1 MMASRGMGAIKPTKM
16 PKKKVIRRTDNP
28 DSVDMYAKGGRLVS
42 GYGQAGQAGAA
53 IAKKFMQKPGKVR
66 AVDMLAE
73 GGLYENIHKKRA
85 RIAAGSGEKMRKP
98 GSPGAPTEEAFKK
111 SARTAK
117 KRQRMSTSGT
127 SAFNLDL
134 NDVIEEAFE
143 RCGRQLRSGYDFR
156 TARRSLNLLTVE
168 WANRGINLW
177 TMVQG
182 TIPMVTGQAI
192 YPLPI
197 TTIDIMDAVIRQYPG
212 LTLQTDINIS
222 RISES
227 TYSTIP
233 NKLTQGRPIQFWFN
247 RQSGMDNPLPGIT
260 LQGGGLGLTETTVTL
275 SSIPANLPSAG
286 FIKIDAETISYA
298 GVDPATNQ
306 LTNCARGQN
315 GTAVNTHSAG
325 SAVTQQNLPCL
336 NIWPTPNPPGDQ
348 YTLVYWY
355 LRRIQDAGNG
365 VTFQDIPFR
374 WIACLVAGLAYYLSI
389 KLEGVSQERVM
400 FLKADYEDQFG
411 LASTEDRE
419 TAPVRFVPRNLF
431 YYN

>member
-1 MMASRGMGAIKPTKM
+1 
-16 PKKKVIRRTDNP
+16 
-28 DSVDMYAKGGRLVS
+28 
-42 GYGQAGQAGAA
+42 
-53 IAKKFMQKPGKVR
+53 
-66 AVDMLAE
+66 
-73 GGLYENIHKKRA
+73 
-85 RIAAGSGEKMRKP
+85 
-98 GSPGAPTEEAFKK
+98 
-111 SARTAK
+111 
-117 KRQRMSTSGT
+117 MSTSGT
-127 SAFNLDL
+127 SVFNLDV
-134 NDVIEEAFE
+134 NDIIEEAFE
-143 RCGRQLRSGYDFR
+143 RCGKQLRSGYDFR
-156 TARRSLNLLTVE
+156 TARRSMNLLTIE

-192 YPLPI
+192 YAVPN

-247 RQSGMDNPLPGIT
+247 RQSGQENPLPGVTVAGSQPLASDATTIPLLT
-260 LQGGGLGLTETTVTL
+260 L
-275 SSIPANLPSAG
+275 PAGLPSAG
-286 FIKIDAETISYA
+286 FVRIGSEVISYPN
-298 GVDPATNQ
+298 VDPATNS

-315 GTAVNTHSAG
+315 GTTAAQHAVGT
-325 SAVTQQNLPCL
+325 AVTQLNLPCF

-348 YTLVYWY
+348 YTLIYWY
-355 LRRIQDAGNG
+355 LRRIQDAGTG
-365 VTFQDIPFR
+365 VTTQDIPFR
-374 WIACLVAGLAYYLSI
+374 WLNCLIAGLAYHLSI
-389 KLEGVSQERVM
+389 KLADVPQDRVM
-400 FLKADYEDQFG
+400 FLKAEYEDQFG

>member
-1 MMASRGMGAIKPTKM
+1 
-16 PKKKVIRRTDNP
+16 
-28 DSVDMYAKGGRLVS
+28 
-42 GYGQAGQAGAA
+42 
-53 IAKKFMQKPGKVR
+53 
-66 AVDMLAE
+66 
-73 GGLYENIHKKRA
+73 
-85 RIAAGSGEKMRKP
+85 
-98 GSPGAPTEEAFKK
+98 
-111 SARTAK
+111 
-117 KRQRMSTSGT
+117 MSTTSGT

>member
-1 MMASRGMGAIKPTKM
+1 MAT
-16 PKKKVIRRTDNP
+16 
-28 DSVDMYAKGGRLVS
+28 
-42 GYGQAGQAGAA
+42 
-53 IAKKFMQKPGKVR
+53 
-66 AVDMLAE
+66 
-73 GGLYENIHKKRA
+73 
-85 RIAAGSGEKMRKP
+85 
-98 GSPGAPTEEAFKK
+98 
-111 SARTAK
+111 
-117 KRQRMSTSGT
+117 TSGT
-127 SAFNLDL
+127 SVFNLDL
-134 NDVIEEAFE
+134 NDLIEEAFE
-143 RCGRQLRSGYDFR
+143 RCGRELRSGYDFR
-156 TARRSLNLLTVE
+156 TARRSMNLLTIE

-192 YPLPI
+192 YPVPN

-247 RQSGMDNPLPGIT
+247 RQSGQSNALLNVT
-260 LQGGGLGLTETTVTL
+260 LQGGGLSLTDTTVTL
-275 SSIPANLPSAG
+275 SSVPATLPSAG
-286 FIKIDAETISYA
+286 FVLIDSETISYA
-298 GVDPATNQ
+298 GVDVANNQ

-315 GTAVNTHSAG
+315 GTAVATHNAG
-325 SAVTQQNLPCL
+325 ASVTQQNIPCV
-336 NIWPTPNPPGDQ
+336 NIWPTPNAPGDQ
-348 YTLVYWY
+348 YTMVYWY

-374 WIACLVAGLAYYLSI
+374 WITCLVSGLAYYLSI
-389 KLEGVSQERVM
+389 KLEGVPQERVM